1 MLFHL
6 PGKSRFLD
14 FPQKGIYNIGDRAK
28 NLLIFFG
35 HFFSAKCTFA
45 QVERE
50 DEGETDLKSSHVCE
64 LTNFYLSPPLSFSLH
79 FAQTQSPSL
88 SATHFHAKSRTH
100 SVLHSLYLKHYLS
113 LSLSLYLSFFLSF
126 FLSLNLSNTDRLSC
140 SS

>member
-1 MLFHL
+1 MLEPPQKCETNVTFMQMYPLKLSIDFKMVFFLLFHL

-35 HFFSAKCTFA
+35 HFFSAKCTFD

-64 LTNFYLSPPLSFSLH
+64 LTNFYLSPP
-79 FAQTQSPSL
+79 SPSPYIL
-88 SATHFHAKSRTH
+88 HKHRVHLFLQRIFTLNLVHTLFCTH
-100 SVLHSLYLKHYLS
+100 S
-113 LSLSLYLSFFLSF
+113 
-126 FLSLNLSNTDRLSC
+126 T
-140 SS
+140 